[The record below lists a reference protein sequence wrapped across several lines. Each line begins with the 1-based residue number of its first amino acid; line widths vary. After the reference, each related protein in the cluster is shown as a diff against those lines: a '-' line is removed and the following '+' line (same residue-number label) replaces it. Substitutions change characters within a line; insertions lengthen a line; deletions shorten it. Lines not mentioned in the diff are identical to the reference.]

1 MKHSDGKYHINGVI
15 FEILIGSRAQVMHGT
30 AYKTS
35 GNLKKKDLKYN
46 KHKKIVSRAKSAKG
60 PQMLKRLHNK
70 GYFTRKGKFGFV
82 RKDGKGSSKSRRK
95 ARGTR
100 KRKVHSIKGI
110 LWEDRAYG
118 TGRFAKKPSYKR
130 KGKGSKKRKIGG
142 NARAVA
148 DVN

>member
-30 AYKTS
+30 AYKTA

-70 GYFTRKGKFGFV
+70 GYFTKKGKFGYV
-82 RKDGKGSSKSRRK
+82 KRSVSKSRSHKATKKHRK
-95 ARGTR
+95 
-100 KRKVHSIKGI
+100 KH
-110 LWEDRAYG
+110 
-118 TGRFAKKPSYKR
+118 
-130 KGKGSKKRKIGG
+130 
-142 NARAVA
+142 
-148 DVN
+148 

>member
-1 MKHSDGKYHINGVI
+1 MKKHMKHSDGKYHINGVV

-35 GNLKKKDLKYN
+35 GSLKKKDLKYN

-82 RKDGKGSSKSRRK
+82 RKDGKGTRK
-95 ARGTR
+95 ARGSR
-100 KRKVHSIKGI
+100 KKRKVHSIKGVR
-110 LWEDRAYG
+110 WEDRAYG
-118 TGRFAKKPSYKR
+118 TGKFAKKPSYRR
-130 KGKGSKKRKIGG
+130 KGKGSKRKRGG
-142 NARAVA
+142 KRSRSRRR
-148 DVN
+148 

>member
-60 PQMLKRLHNK
+60 PQMLKRLHDK

-82 RKDGKGSSKSRRK
+82 RKDGKGSHKSRRK

-100 KRKVHSIKGI
+100 KRKVHSIKGVR
-110 LWEDRAYG
+110 WEDRAYG

-130 KGKGSKKRKIGG
+130 RKKSGKHSRS
-142 NARAVA
+142 RRRR
-148 DVN
+148 